1 MTAAASPGMRVV
13 ILTSGMSGVASLCT
27 AALAE
32 DPAIAVAAIVCSIGV
47 DANPWR
53 RRRRQLRKLVSIGPL
68 GILNSR
74 RIGPWFNTHVNERL
88 DAERL
93 DLFAARKG
101 IPLHYTPRI
110 NCDETVEHFRD
121 ARADLAIA
129 LGGNPY
135 IGEAIYSVPRYGMLN
150 VHAELLPEFRGA
162 NSVIWQIHEGST
174 NTGYTVHEID
184 KRIDTGRIIFRET
197 IPIEFMSTLSE
208 TVTHNCVRIARAAA
222 RSLPQVVR
230 SYVEIAAV
238 APAQG
243 AGRFFTT
250 PTLRQYL
257 KMLRQH
263 KALSARA
270 TQG

>member
-1 MTAAASPGMRVV
+1 MRVV

-32 DPAIAVAAIVCSIGV
+32 DHAITVAAVVCSRG
-47 DANPWR
+47 AEAYPWR
-53 RRRRQLRKLVSIGPL
+53 RRRKQLRKLVSIGPL

-88 DAERL
+88 QAEPL
-93 DLFAARKG
+93 DLVAARNG
-101 IPLHYTPRI
+101 IPLHHTPRI
-110 NCDETVEHFRD
+110 NCEETVQRFKD

-135 IGEAIYSVPRYGMLN
+135 IGEAVYSVPRYGMLN
-150 VHAELLPEFRGA
+150 VHSELLPEFRGA
-162 NSVIWQIHEGST
+162 NPVIWQIHEGST

-184 KRIDTGRIIFRET
+184 KSIDTGRIIFRET
-197 IPIEFMSTLSE
+197 IPIEFKATLAE
-208 TVTHNCVRIARAAA
+208 TVTHNCVRITRAAS
-222 RSLPQVVR
+222 RSLPHVIR
-230 SYVEIAAV
+230 NYLEMAA
-238 APAQG
+238 AAQAQG
-243 AGRFFTT
+243 PGRVFTT

-257 KMLRQH
+257 TIVRRH

-270 TQG
+270 RQA